1 MSQDRPTRRRV
12 PLPRDEQTVT
22 VDGFTHGGEGVA
34 RLEGKAVFVPGAL
47 PGERITLRVV
57 DDRKRW
63 ARADLVEVLEPSAD
77 RAGDDDPQRHVCGGC
92 DLEHVMPEG
101 QLRLKTRVVR
111 EQLERLGGLTDPPVT
126 DGLAVGPATGYRNR
140 ARFHVGPDGR
150 LGFFAPGSH
159 DVLPAESCR
168 ALAPDVLA
176 VVDEIGSTSAA
187 EVTVRAHGD
196 TRAVVLKPGPGGL
209 EVPDGDFHLLLEQP
223 DGSTVAMRGDGVLT
237 EEVAGHR
244 YRFAATAFFQNN
256 TAGAEAL
263 VREVLHACGD
273 VPGMVGSGDISGA
286 LVWDLYA
293 GVGLLSLPLAAAGAE
308 VVAVEG
314 HEEAAEWAGRNAA
327 DAGLTLQVE
336 AIGVHPFLRAARKG
350 DGPADPPD
358 VVVLDPPRTG
368 AGEDAVT
375 DLLALSPATIVY
387 VACDPAALARDAKA
401 LVAGGYRLTAAQPLD
416 LFPMTHHVET
426 VATFTR

>member
-1 MSQDRPTRRRV
+1 MSRDQPRRRV
-12 PLPRDEQTVT
+12 PLPRDEQTVD

-47 PGERITLRVV
+47 PGERVVLRVV

-63 ARADLVEVLEPSAD
+63 ARADLVEVLEAAPE
-77 RAGDDDPQRHVCGGC
+77 RAADDDPQRHVCGGC
-92 DLEHVMPEG
+92 DLEHVTPDG
-101 QLRLKTRVVR
+101 QLRLKTKVVR
-111 EQLERLGGLTDPPVT
+111 EQLERLGGFNAPPVS

-140 ARFHVGPDGR
+140 ARFHVGDDGR

-159 DVLPAESCR
+159 DVLPADGCR
-168 ALAPDVLA
+168 ALHPDVLA
-176 VVDEIGSTSAA
+176 VVDEIGTTSAA

-196 TRAVVLKPGPGGL
+196 TRAVVLRPGPGGL
-209 EVPDGDFHLLLEQP
+209 ELPEGRFDLLLEQP

-237 EEVAGHR
+237 EQVAGHR
-244 YRFAATAFFQNN
+244 YRFGATAFFQNN

-263 VREVLHACGD
+263 VREVLAAAGD
-273 VPGMVGSGDISGA
+273 VSGA

-327 DAGLTLQVE
+327 DAGLAVRVE
-336 AIGVHPFLRAARKG
+336 ATGVHPFLRAARKG
-350 DGPADPPD
+350 EGSLDPPD

-375 DLLALSPATIVY
+375 DLVALAPATIVY
-387 VACDPAALARDAKA
+387 VACDPAALARDAKGLA
-401 LVAGGYRLTAAQPLD
+401 AGGYRLTSAQPLD